1 MSALNTRAHLPRR
14 PARPLSLQ
22 MTSEPPPQQ
31 PDKVKASS
39 AALRPVYFVAGIIL
53 VGIGIA
59 GYILPVLPGTIWMI
73 LAAACF
79 ARSSPKFEAWL
90 VNHKTF
96 GPSVVAWRQNGAI
109 PRKAKIL
116 AIGMMAISF
125 IVLVVTHVPMLAL
138 AIVGAIFLACA
149 LFVASRP
156 IGPKTQT

>member
-1 MSALNTRAHLPRR
+1 
-14 PARPLSLQ
+14 
-22 MTSEPPPQQ
+22 MTADPPQQ
-31 PDKVKASS
+31 PGNQKPKGPAG
-39 AALRPVYFVAGIIL
+39 LRPLYFVAGIVL

-90 VNHKTF
+90 INHPTF

-109 PRKAKIL
+109 PRKAKFI

-125 IVLVVTHVPMLAL
+125 AVLAFTHIPMLAL
-138 AIVGAIFLACA
+138 AIVGAIFLACIV
-149 LFVASRP
+149 FIASRP
-156 IGPKTQT
+156 IGPKQTPG

>member
-1 MSALNTRAHLPRR
+1 
-14 PARPLSLQ
+14 
-22 MTSEPPPQQ
+22 MTAEPPPQK
-31 PDKVKASS
+31 PGPAKASP

-90 VNHKTF
+90 INHPTF

-109 PRKAKIL
+109 PRKAKIF
-116 AIGMMAISF
+116 AIGMMAVSF
-125 IVLVVTHVPMLAL
+125 VVLAFAHASMLVL
-138 AIVGAIFLACA
+138 AIVGLILLACA

>member
-1 MSALNTRAHLPRR
+1 MVLPQTSGPTFIASMS
-14 PARPLSLQ
+14 S
-22 MTSEPPPQQ
+22 PPP
-31 PDKVKASS
+31 PKKESS
-39 AALRPVYFVAGIIL
+39 AALRPLYFVAGIIL

-90 VNHKTF
+90 INHKTF

-109 PRKAKIL
+109 PRKAKFL

-125 IVLVVTHVPMLAL
+125 TVLAFTHIPMVAL
-138 AIVGAIFLACA
+138 VIIGAIFLACA

-156 IGPKTQT
+156 VGPRTRES